1 MKSIS
6 PYMGPSKI
14 IAFVHMVV
22 GLLKKSCSCGAW
34 DEPGNPMGKLETGC
48 SHGTKGR
55 AQGSCP
61 STPWPMAHGP
71 SVTSSFAIVPP
82 RQVLEE
88 P

>member
-34 DEPGNPMGKLETGC
+34 DEPGNPMGKLETPFEAKYAVRAGNLFC
-48 SHGTKGR
+48 HGV
-55 AQGSCP
+55 
-61 STPWPMAHGP
+61 M
-71 SVTSSFAIVPP
+71 
-82 RQVLEE
+82 
-88 P
+88 